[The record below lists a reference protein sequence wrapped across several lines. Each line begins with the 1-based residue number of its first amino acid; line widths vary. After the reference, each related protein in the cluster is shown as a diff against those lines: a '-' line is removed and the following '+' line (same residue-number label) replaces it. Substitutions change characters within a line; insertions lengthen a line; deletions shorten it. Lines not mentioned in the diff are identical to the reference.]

1 MSFVHESELSE
12 ELWEGLKSLY
22 RPGLLTA
29 IHNAI
34 SGKLPKTGLNYV
46 ARCLREPSR
55 NTESSVKSSSGK
67 YPSNKLGRSIGFE
80 SSYLEYLT
88 IIRHEMDPECIALL
102 DQGHAITVLARSG
115 ARSVGYQHRPDFV
128 CIRHD
133 SVKLIECKTKEGIQ
147 RKNEAN
153 PGFFVFEGG
162 RWKCPTA
169 EAEAKTY
176 GFIYEVWTDL
186 DFSAC
191 ELRNS
196 KVVERYLCGDTR
208 IYDQQVEALCRY
220 IDRPGSRTI
229 DRVLEDV
236 GHEVTVDG
244 IFAAIARRAVS
255 FDMDSAPLT
264 KLSLCE
270 LFRDDSTML
279 AYRRALAKSLIEVP
293 KVQSGGISLQTGDE
307 VMWNA
312 GRWRCVGINEG
323 SISLVPNADIQPQ
336 PWGTNKWISVNAFLQ
351 KLKSGEMTLIATTP
365 RTAAADKLKSILQ
378 RATEDELAEASK
390 RYDILATHLQP
401 SSDAPQGRSVRR
413 WLKSYKDA
421 LLELGNG
428 FAGLLPSWRDA
439 GNRTPRLEDAVMKRA
454 VDVINRYYLAPE
466 RLTKAATY
474 RLLHGELEAAGYRSP
489 SYKWFCGL
497 VNAIPPYEA
506 KLAREGRK
514 GAYRFEPRIIC
525 VDHEATPVA
534 ELAMELVH
542 IDHTKIDLVV
552 RTDGEP
558 IRLWL
563 TVMICAATRRIVS
576 YALSFEPP
584 SYRQVILAIRECVKR
599 HSRLPRAIVVDGGK
613 EFRSTWFETFCALY
627 HVKVQRRPKSKARFG
642 AQIERFFGT
651 VNTQL
656 FYTMIG
662 NTQNTRNVRQMT
674 AEVDPYKRAI
684 WTADDLKPAIEN
696 FFFEVYDTAEH
707 SSLMTSPRDAFE
719 SSMATY
725 GSCPHLLQNFDET
738 FLIFTSATTRNRT
751 AKVQPDGVKINY
763 FYYNHP
769 SLRFRIGESL
779 PVRFDPFNIA
789 NAWVQIDDIW
799 LKVTSRHASVLA
811 NHSEHD
817 LAVVTAARLAQRSE
831 TERKKLSE
839 PSVLKMLQDI
849 FTRQEWI
856 EQRHRSASERMLR
869 SGDAGHVATSEQPAI
884 FEEVPQQPTPT
895 KPKPTQRLEV
905 SDELYELEM
914 SK

>member
-1 MSFVHESELSE
+1 M
-12 ELWEGLKSLY
+12 
-22 RPGLLTA
+22 
-29 IHNAI
+29 
-34 SGKLPKTGLNYV
+34 
-46 ARCLREPSR
+46 C
-55 NTESSVKSSSGK
+55 SS
-67 YPSNKLGRSIGFE
+67 
-80 SSYLEYLT
+80 
-88 IIRHEMDPECIALL
+88 
-102 DQGHAITVLARSG
+102 
-115 ARSVGYQHRPDFV
+115 
-128 CIRHD
+128 
-133 SVKLIECKTKEGIQ
+133 
-147 RKNEAN
+147 
-153 PGFFVFEGG
+153 
-162 RWKCPTA
+162 
-169 EAEAKTY
+169 
-176 GFIYEVWTDL
+176 DL
-186 DFSAC
+186 
-191 ELRNS
+191 
-196 KVVERYLCGDTR
+196 
-208 IYDQQVEALCRY
+208 
-220 IDRPGSRTI
+220 
-229 DRVLEDV
+229 
-236 GHEVTVDG
+236 
-244 IFAAIARRAVS
+244 
-255 FDMDSAPLT
+255 
-264 KLSLCE
+264 
-270 LFRDDSTML
+270 
-279 AYRRALAKSLIEVP
+279 
-293 KVQSGGISLQTGDE
+293 
-307 VMWNA
+307 
-312 GRWRCVGINEG
+312 
-323 SISLVPNADIQPQ
+323 
-336 PWGTNKWISVNAFLQ
+336 GTNKWISVNAFLQ

-413 WLKSYKDA
+413 WIKSYKDA

-439 GNRTPRLEDAVMKRA
+439 GNRTPRLEDAVVKRA

-563 TVMICAATRRIVS
+563 TVMICAATRRILS

-584 SYRQVILAIRECVKR
+584 SYRQVILVIRECVKR

-684 WTADDLKPAIEN
+684 WTADELKPAIEN

-707 SSLMTSPRDAFE
+707 SSLMTSPRNAFE

-725 GSCPHLLQNFDET
+725 GSCPHLLQKFDET

-884 FEEVPQQPTPT
+884 FEEVPQQPAPT